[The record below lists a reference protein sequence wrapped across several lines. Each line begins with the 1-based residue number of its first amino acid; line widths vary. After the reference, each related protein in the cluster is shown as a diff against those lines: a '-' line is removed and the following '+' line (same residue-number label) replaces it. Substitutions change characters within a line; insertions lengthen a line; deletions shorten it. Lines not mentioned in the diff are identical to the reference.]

1 MQSEMQIP
9 FDSSA
14 EKTEGSAGNDPF
26 ALEALCAGLFSL
38 LSSSRLSEVPALLI
52 RNSLHGRFRSF
63 LEQFVYVCDFFFSSL
78 HFSEPDYM
86 KKVTVCV
93 GWTPSVTLSLS
104 AYFSFLYLMH
114 LKQ

>member
-63 LEQFVYVCDFFFSSL
+63 LEQFVYVCDFFLL
-78 HFSEPDYM
+78 HFCEPDYM

-93 GWTPSVTLSLS
+93 SWTPSVTLSLS
-104 AYFSFLYLMH
+104 AYFSFLYLIQ